1 MVRIV
6 SLWVATGALVVAG
19 CNSGPWTQSALKSGK
34 QDASGE
40 PVLAQSREGTRLA
53 TDPIQQAGAITT
65 PQSAVQNANTAI
77 APLTGSELDH
87 DDGVLRE
94 LQLISA
100 VDPVAAQQ
108 LVAQLGNVKP
118 SLRPLVARQFRTSW
132 EYHRQLT
139 SDSESSML
147 TNAQH
152 PPGAQHVAQLP
163 VDYQPAVVPPVD
175 EPAATNAPVV
185 TPQPAE
191 PVLAPDSTTTSAPS
205 RASLPAPVAEPQAR
219 SGAAVAL
226 DSEVA
231 PAKFEAEPKLM
242 PAVDEQLIAPVPMV
256 DEPRDWQD
264 VLLQTIDRLDGD
276 LAEDPRNTSEAY
288 QHVRMRLLQLAAGNR
303 DLALAPI
310 PGLTP
315 TEQTYWSNQ
324 LFSIAT
330 LLDHEGQPDD
340 QRRASVAADQLGE
353 ASAKLG
359 ELSSLSISSLV
370 FCKKVFGFGDYE
382 EPESKGFEAGQ
393 SVTLYA
399 EIDNF
404 RSESTEQ
411 GYHTSLATSYEVLD
425 QAGNRVEGGE
435 FANVDDYCR
444 KKRNDFYIEYTFQL
458 PSRIYASNYQLRL
471 LIRDRLSGKIGKAT
485 ADFEIHE

>member
-1 MVRIV
+1 M
-6 SLWVATGALVVAG
+6 
-19 CNSGPWTQSALKSGK
+19 QSALKSGK

-40 PVLAQSREGTRLA
+40 PVLAQPREGTGLA
-53 TDPIQQAGAITT
+53 TDPVQQAGAVTT
-65 PQSAVQNANTAI
+65 PQLAVQNASTASTKI
-77 APLTGSELDH
+77 TPLTTSELDH
-87 DDGVLRE
+87 DDAVLRE
-94 LQLISA
+94 LQMIGA
-100 VDPVAAQQ
+100 VDPLAAQQ

-139 SDSESSML
+139 GDADSSML

-152 PPGAQHVAQLP
+152 PPGARRVAQMP
-163 VDYQPAVVPPVD
+163 TEYQPAVAPPQV
-175 EPAATNAPVV
+175 EPPATRTPVAA
-185 TPQPAE
+185 PQPAE
-191 PVLAPDSTTTSAPS
+191 PTVPDVTATPVSPS
-205 RASLPAPVAEPQAR
+205 VNPAADVTEPQASR
-219 SGAAVAL
+219 DATIEV

-231 PAKFEAEPKLM
+231 PAKFEAEPRLM
-242 PAVDEQLIAPVPMV
+242 PAVDEQMIAHVPMV

-264 VLLQTIDRLDGD
+264 VLSQTIDRLDGD
-276 LAEDPRNTSEAY
+276 LSDDPRNTSEAY

-303 DLALAPI
+303 NLALAPI

-324 LFSIAT
+324 LFAIAT

-340 QRRASVAADQLGE
+340 QRRANLATDQLAE

-370 FCKKVFGFGDYE
+370 FCKQVYGFGDYE
-382 EPESKGFEAGQ
+382 EPDSPGFAPGQ

-404 RSESTEQ
+404 RSESTER

-435 FANVDDYCR
+435 FANVDDFCR
-444 KKRNDFYIEYTFQL
+444 NKRNDFYIEYTFQL

-471 LIRDRLSGKIGKAT
+471 LIRDRLSGKIGNAT